1 MFDALFIK
9 KLLNLG
15 VLEFGPIIASHFFDG
30 ETKLLLSSSNKS
42 LHFVSNLTL
51 IKQEK
56 YPSETGIIINNN
68 KTIFVTLILR

>member
-1 MFDALFIK
+1 MLDALFIK

-15 VLEFGPIIASHFFDG
+15 VLEFGPIIASHFLDG
-30 ETKLLLSSSNKS
+30 KIELLLSSSNKS

-56 YPSETGIIINNN
+56 YPSETRIIINNN
-68 KTIFVTLILR
+68 KTIFVTMILR

>member
-1 MFDALFIK
+1 MLDAFFIK

-15 VLEFGPIIASHFFDG
+15 VLEFGPIVASYFFDG
-30 ETKLLLSSSNKS
+30 ETELLLSSSNKG

-56 YPSETGIIINNN
+56 YPSEMEIIINNN
-68 KTIFVTLILR
+68 KTIFVTPDT